1 MYYIGKK
8 KIIKIIISIMKILM
22 KKIKHYDLAIE
33 WQLMLLNG
41 IIRIRN
47 MRYEICFLKKEFG
60 DVLIEKDKI
69 FIQYQ
74 TAEAS
79 FPAPNNIV
87 IYTPTAEIEKVLTT
101 PILPN
106 GKKGGGFLQ
115 INKIISNKNNFIREF
130 ENHLEVWVWED
141 ERSPWIY
148 HYLFNINTYE
158 FIFRLRSRY

>member
-1 MYYIGKK
+1 
-8 KIIKIIISIMKILM
+8 
-22 KKIKHYDLAIE
+22 
-33 WQLMLLNG
+33 
-41 IIRIRN
+41 

-141 ERSPWIY
+141 ERRPWIY

>member
-1 MYYIGKK
+1 MITNVLWRKKENNKDYYFNYKNPNEKDQALQFGNRMTI
-8 KIIKIIISIMKILM
+8 
-22 KKIKHYDLAIE
+22 DAIE
-33 WQLMLLNG
+33 WNYK
-41 IIRIRN
+41 N
-47 MRYEICFLKKEFG
+47 KKYEISFAAKEFG

-79 FPAPNNIV
+79 F
-87 IYTPTAEIEKVLTT
+87 KVLTT

-115 INKIISNKNNFIREF
+115 INKIISNKNNNLIREF

-148 HYLFNINTYE
+148 HYFFNIDTYE
-158 FIFRLRSRY
+158 FIFRLKSRY